1 MFAGA
6 AMALSSVS
14 VVCSS
19 LLLRFYQPPK
29 PLPLLKR
36 LLSRKTDSSRRP
48 AAKGSSTKTVLEMQ
62 EGV

>member
-19 LLLRFYQPPK
+19 LLLRLYQPPK
-29 PLPLLKR
+29 PLAARR
-36 LLSRKTDSSRRP
+36 LDPSRR
-48 AAKGSSTKTVLEMQ
+48 ATNSMSSAEMA
-62 EGV
+62 EIV